1 MNSQIK
7 TKSRRKYDADFK
19 AQVLKMVE
27 NGKPVIEV
35 AQGLGIGENLIY
47 RWKNATKLNSKLDKR
62 EKNETTDN
70 LMIENRALRERIKQ
84 MEMEQSILKKALA
97 IFSRQI

>member
-7 TKSRRKYDADFK
+7 TKSRRKYDAEFK
-19 AQVLKMVE
+19 VQVLKMVE
-27 NGKPVIEV
+27 NGKPVTEV

-47 RWKNATKLNSKLDKR
+47 RWKNATKFNSRLDKR

-70 LMIENRALRERIKQ
+70 LMIENQALRERIKQ
-84 MEMEQSILKKALA
+84 MEIEQSILKKALA

>member
-27 NGKPVIEV
+27 NGKPVTQV
-35 AQGLGIGENLIY
+35 AQGLSIGENLIY
-47 RWKNATKLNSKLDKR
+47 RWKNATKLNWGLDKR
-62 EKNETTDN
+62 EKNETTND
-70 LMIENRALRERIKQ
+70 LMIENQALRERIKQ
-84 MEMEQSILKKALA
+84 MEMEQSI
-97 IFSRQI
+97 

>member
-19 AQVLKMVE
+19 AQVIKMVE
-27 NGKPVIEV
+27 NGKPVTEV
-35 AQGLGIGENLIY
+35 AQALGIGENLIY
-47 RWKNATKLNSKLDKR
+47 RWKNAIKPKSGLDKR
-62 EKNETTDN
+62 GKNEDSNN
-70 LMIENRALRERIKQ
+70 LQSENQALREKIKQ
-84 MEMEQSILKKALA
+84 MEMEQAILKKALA